1 MKAGYG
7 KKYLSLQ
14 KEKSALK
21 KKICSVFIEA
31 LFLQLSQKTNTLNFH
46 SNGNML
52 QLAHVMALCGAIGQ
66 MAEPSF
72 L

>member
-1 MKAGYG
+1 MEKNILVY
-7 KKYLSLQ
+7 KKKNAST
-14 KEKSALK
+14 K
-21 KKICSVFIEA
+21 KKIYLVFIDA

-52 QLAHVMALCGAIGQ
+52 QLAYVMALCGATGQ
-66 MAEPSF
+66 MAEPSS